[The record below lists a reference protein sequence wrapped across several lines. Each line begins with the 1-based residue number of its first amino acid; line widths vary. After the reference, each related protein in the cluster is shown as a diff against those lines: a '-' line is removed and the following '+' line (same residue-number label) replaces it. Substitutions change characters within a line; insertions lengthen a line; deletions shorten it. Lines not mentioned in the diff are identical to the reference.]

1 MLRDCPACKK
11 DSISLGSILLSN
23 CECPSCRRIIG
34 VHSVVAA
41 FTYPIIILAAVISS
55 MIVYAYFGYT
65 HAIVLFPVPLGALG
79 YIVAR
84 YSPLQVKELHDRQ
97 GHAPDA

>member
-1 MLRDCPACKK
+1 MMRVCPACNK
-11 DSISLGSILLSN
+11 DSISIGSILLSK

-41 FTYPIIILAAVISS
+41 FTYPIIILAAIISS
-55 MIVYAYFGYT
+55 IIVNAYFGYT
-65 HAIVLFPVPLGALG
+65 HAIVLFPVPIGALG

-84 YSPLQVKELHDRQ
+84 YSPLQVKELHDTQ
-97 GHAPDA
+97 S